1 MDGKRLLRRCSVTL
15 AFSAVLGCS
24 AVQPPMQTR
33 QVSIPRGMR
42 AVSLRAKVAS
52 SMHAGSH
59 VDILMTVDSQAQST
73 VLLQD
78 IELAASN
85 QGIVTLLTSP
95 KDAER
100 LTIACEKG
108 RIELILHGLNPV
120 GPN

>member
-1 MDGKRLLRRCSVTL
+1 MDGKRLLRLCSVAL
-15 AFSAVLGCS
+15 AFSGVLGCS
-24 AVQPPMQTR
+24 AVQPPMQTQ

-42 AVSLRAKVAS
+42 AVSLRAKVAEL
-52 SMHAGSH
+52 MQAGSH
-59 VDILMTVDSQAQST
+59 VDVLVTVDSQARST

-95 KDAER
+95 KDAEK

-108 RIELILHGLNPV
+108 RIELVLHGLNPV
-120 GPN
+120 ESN